1 MKAKYTLIVV
11 VPVGPTCQPHHI
23 RDTINSIRFYVR
35 CRHKIILADDSQR
48 GTGHQLAKEF
58 TDIDV
63 VETGSPMGKLCGLY
77 ITLSMAFR
85 HALTHYTFDAAL
97 RMDTDAL
104 VIGPS
109 PEKEALALFH
119 SNSTVGIAGQYPL
132 DYSGRPW
139 DISWPREKIRRSL
152 HTFRFFKR
160 PVVHL
165 ALLPRYIR
173 AIKKGY
179 TRGES
184 VFGGACFFS
193 YACLEALMAAGLLPL
208 YSLRELQLEEDHLFA
223 ILVRSIGFE
232 LGSLSGEG
240 MPMGCAW
247 KGLPVAPQ
255 QLMADKK
262 KIIHSIRYWS
272 DMREDEIR
280 DLFREKRRLLQV
292 DLN

>member
-1 MKAKYTLIVV
+1 MKTAYNLIIVI
-11 VPVGPTCQPHHI
+11 PVGPTCKAGYI
-23 RDTINSIRFYVR
+23 RDTINSIRFYLR
-35 CRHKIILADDSQR
+35 CRYKIILADDSQK
-48 GTGHQLAKEF
+48 GTGHQLAREYPEV
-58 TDIDV
+58 DV

-77 ITLSMAFR
+77 ITLSLAFR
-85 HALTHYTFDAAL
+85 HALEKYTFEAVL

-104 VIGPS
+104 IIGPA

-132 DYSGRPW
+132 DYAGRPW

-160 PVVHL
+160 PLVHF
-165 ALLPRYIR
+165 ALFPKYLR
-173 AIKKGY
+173 ALRHGY
-179 TRGES
+179 KRGES

-193 YACLEALMAAGLLPL
+193 YACLQALSSAGLLPL
-208 YSLRELQLEEDHLFA
+208 YSLRTLQLEEDHLFA
-223 ILVRSIGFE
+223 ILVKSLGFE
-232 LGSLSGEG
+232 LGSLSGAG

-262 KIIHSIRYWS
+262 KIIHSIRYWA
-272 DMREDEIR
+272 DMQEEEIR

-292 DLN
+292 ELN